1 MHLNIDTFKINTR
14 TFEAKLTKSGFGEI
28 EDFLNVFTSI
38 SIPLNNVDS
47 FRDLKCELNF
57 MQYLI
62 SSELDL
68 CIFNAVAALFLVVLF
83 T

>member
-1 MHLNIDTFKINTR
+1 MHLNLDNFKINAR
-14 TFEAKLTKSGFGEI
+14 TFEAKLTQSCFGEI
-28 EDFLNVFTSI
+28 EDLLYVLPSI
-38 SIPLNNVDS
+38 SSPLNYVDS

-68 CIFNAVAALFLVVLF
+68 CIFNAVATLFLVVLF